1 MSPRAQVNSGRRRE
15 LGVAI
20 TPILPRGKRLL
31 FILRM
36 RPLLT
41 LSLALL
47 AVGALRAEAPALDG
61 TMPEDQL
68 PGLAPLLK
76 EAVDRS
82 PTTIMSS
89 ISLAAAEANV
99 YLNEAALWPTVSGYA
114 QEQESIESETGTK
127 ASRSSALLYGASLS
141 QPLFQWGA
149 YKNQA
154 MIGKLGRTVAE
165 RNFAET
171 YRTLAVA
178 IREQY
183 FALIGKKILLRNSQF
198 NLKLSKESQAAQ
210 QARFEAGA
218 TSQAEL
224 TNFRMTTE
232 QAQLDLD
239 RAQED
244 YNYSKQV
251 FLRLV
256 GIDSLD
262 EDTIPLELP
271 HPEVNA
277 PKADAVL
284 TGFVGGGIESTFQND
299 VFRMYVQEQDLSYR
313 IARVRLLPKFSANA
327 AFNVSN
333 NVQPSAGGVTQYK
346 VESETYNVAANWT
359 IFDGFATRG
368 SKLAAL
374 ANKRLYERQ
383 RQNYVDSTVDQISNM
398 RHQLGFS
405 ARSLSL
411 VEVRTA
417 LLGAQVKRLNQDVGL
432 GYASEASRDAGILDL
447 YATEYQQ
454 AFARTDFWS
463 RWTEFVS
470 LAGDDPALANISAR
484 YVR

>member
-1 MSPRAQVNSGRRRE
+1 
-15 LGVAI
+15 
-20 TPILPRGKRLL
+20 
-31 FILRM
+31 M

-47 AVGALRAEAPALDG
+47 AVGALRAEAPDLDG

-89 ISLAAAEANV
+89 INLASAEANV
-99 YLNEAALWPTVSGYA
+99 LANEAALWPTVSSYA
-114 QEQESIESETGTK
+114 DYQESIDSTSGSAKST
-127 ASRSSALLYGASLS
+127 SRGLLYGANIS

-154 MIGKLGRTVAE
+154 MIGKLGETVAE
-165 RNFAET
+165 KNFAEA
-171 YRTLAVA
+171 YRLLAVS

-183 FALIGKKILLRNSQF
+183 FALVGKKILLRNSQF
-198 NLKLSKESQAAQ
+198 NLKLTKESEAAQ
-210 QARFEAGA
+210 QARFEAGS

-224 TNFRMTTE
+224 TNFKMITE
-232 QAQLDLD
+232 QAQLDAD

-262 EDTIPLELP
+262 EDSIPLGLP
-271 HPEVNA
+271 HAEFNA

-284 TGFVGGGIESTFQND
+284 TGFVGGGVESTFQSD
-299 VFRMYVQEQDLSYR
+299 VYQLYIRQQDLSYR
-313 IARVRLLPKFSANA
+313 IAKVRLLPKFSANA
-327 AFNVSN
+327 GISYSN
-333 NVQPSAGGVTQYK
+333 NVQPTASGVNQYK

-359 IFDGFATRG
+359 IFDGFSTR
-368 SKLAAL
+368 SAKLAAL

-383 RQNYVDSTVDQISNM
+383 KQTYVDSTIDQISNM

-405 ARSLSL
+405 ARSMSL

-470 LAGDDPALANISAR
+470 LAGDDPALANLSSR